1 MWPVLSGFRSSPM
14 IARILALTA
23 LTLLLPASLFAQ
35 TAVFRGIVYDGEDGQ
50 PLTGATVVLEDSR
63 YNAVTGL
70 DGSFVIRN
78 VPFGEYTVRVSFVS
92 YHLLSERISIRE
104 RSVDRRF
111 DLYPDTVL
119 LDDVVVMARR
129 DMTTEE
135 SARATERLAPNVLN
149 VMPARAI
156 ELSPDIT
163 VANVVQRVS
172 GVSLER
178 SSSGDGQHAIVR
190 GMDKRYNYTLVNGIK
205 IPSPDVRNRY
215 VPLDIFPSE
224 LLDRLEV
231 SKALT
236 PSMEGDAIGGV
247 IDMKM
252 KDAPARRLLSF
263 NVGTGFSHLL
273 GNRDFLGFEPSVVST
288 KSPNRSNGSEYQTT
302 LDDFTIENID
312 FRDRGLPI
320 ARMFGFAAGDRF
332 FGDRLGAIVAGSYH
346 NTFRGSN
353 SIFFEMDVDREN
365 NNPFYDTVQ
374 QREYSTEQ
382 ARAGLHAKLDWNLS
396 RSHQID
402 LYSAIIELRDHESRA
417 RIDTNLR
424 IGRAAGPGTGRI
436 GHRFRSR
443 QQVQR
448 IYNTTLQGDHQFR
461 GALALDWSAVY
472 SLATNDDPDMAELVF
487 LTGTTRS
494 ADGSIVNEPVLVDRD
509 FVRRWTNN
517 TDQDIAGYAN
527 LRHERRFFG
536 LETQLA
542 VGGMYRHK
550 TRSNAFD
557 SYLLRAAPIRQ
568 EWAGNVYDLTWNL
581 FNPIG
586 TPTDPL
592 NYESNED
599 VLGYY
604 GQFRVQVGL
613 LQILGGVRAEH
624 TSFAWE
630 TNAPSTV
637 VGRVGTRSYV
647 DVLPSIHFKYSPSG
661 KVNYRFSYFSSIS
674 RPNFFE
680 VIPYQMIEEDFWER
694 GNPNLERTQANN
706 FDLRYERF
714 PSALDQFMVG
724 MFYKR
729 IVNPIESALAIEG
742 QRIYMQPNNFGT
754 ATNLG
759 LEVDLTRY
767 WRQFGVRGYYTYTNS
782 SITTSKIYRFRDTEG
797 NLTSRQEPQTRPL
810 QGQSRHIGNLS
821 LLYRNGRTGTDAQ
834 LAASHTGR
842 RIISVSPYFGND
854 IWQRSFTQLDFS
866 VEQRLA
872 RGIAMYMKINNILN
886 TPMRADVLRPNTAN
900 PHQVP
905 YEDVSESVKVR
916 EDFYGQTYVGG
927 IKVTL

>member
-1 MWPVLSGFRSSPM
+1 M
-14 IARILALTA
+14 IARTFALLALV
-23 LTLLLPASLFAQ
+23 LLLPSTIYAQ
-35 TAVFRGIVYDGEDGQ
+35 TATVRGVVFDAEDGQ
-50 PLTGATVVLEDSR
+50 PLTGATVLLDDSR
-63 YNAVTGL
+63 FHAVTGF
-70 DGSFVIRN
+70 DGSFVLRN
-78 VPFGEYTVRVSFVS
+78 VPHGEYTVTVSFVS
-92 YHLLSERISIRE
+92 YHLLSELISVSDE
-104 RSVDRRF
+104 AVERRF
-111 DLYPDTVL
+111 HLFPDTVL

-129 DMTTEE
+129 DLTTEE

-247 IDMKM
+247 IDIKM
-252 KDAPARRLLSF
+252 KDAPARRLLSV
-263 NVGTGFSHLL
+263 NVGTGFSQLL
-273 GNRDFLGFEPSVVST
+273 GGRDFLGFDPSVVSK
-288 KSPNRSNGSEYQTT
+288 KSPNRVNGGDYRTT
-302 LDDFTIENID
+302 LEDFTIENID
-312 FRDRGLPI
+312 FRDRGMPM

-332 FGDRLGAIVAGSYH
+332 FGDQFGAIVAGSYH

-374 QREYSTEQ
+374 QRQYSTEQ
-382 ARAGLHAKLDWNLS
+382 SRSGLHAKLDWNLN
-396 RSHQID
+396 RNHQID

-436 GHRFRSR
+436 GHRLRSR

-448 IYNTTLQGDHQFR
+448 IYNSTLQGDHQYGGSMAFE
-461 GALALDWSAVY
+461 WSAVY
-472 SLATNDDPDMAELVF
+472 SLATNDDPDMAELVL
-487 LTGTTRS
+487 LTGATRNE
-494 ADGSIVNEPVLVDRD
+494 DGSIRHEPLLVDRD

-517 TDQDIAGYAN
+517 TDQDLAGYAN
-527 LRHERRFFG
+527 LRHERRAFG

-542 VGGMYRHK
+542 VGGMFRHK
-550 TRSNAFD
+550 NRLNAFD
-557 SYLLRAAPIRQ
+557 SYLLRASPIRQ
-568 EWAGNVYDLTWNL
+568 EWRGDVHDLTWNL

-592 NYESNED
+592 NYKSNED

-604 GQFRVQVGL
+604 GQARVQIGL

-624 TSFAWE
+624 TTFAWE

-637 VGRVGTRSYV
+637 IGRVGTRSYV
-647 DVLPSIHFKYSPSG
+647 DVLPSIHFKYSPSST
-661 KVNYRFSYFSSIS
+661 VNYRLSYFSSIS

-706 FDLRYERF
+706 VDLRYERF
-714 PSALDQFMVG
+714 PTALDQLMVG
-724 MFYKR
+724 LFYKR

-754 ATNLG
+754 ATNFG
-759 LEVDLTRY
+759 LEFDLTRY

-782 SITTSKIYRFRDTEG
+782 SITTSKIYRFRDSEG
-797 NLTSRQEPQTRPL
+797 NLTSRQESQTRPL
-810 QGQSRHIGNLS
+810 QGQSRHIGNFS
-821 LLYRNGRTGTDAQ
+821 ILYRNSRTGTDAQ
-834 LAASHTGR
+834 VATSYTGR
-842 RIISVSPYFGND
+842 RIITVSQYFDND
-854 IWQRSFTQLDFS
+854 IWQRSFTQVDFAL
-866 VEQRLA
+866 EQRVANGVAVYL
-872 RGIAMYMKINNILN
+872 KINNILN